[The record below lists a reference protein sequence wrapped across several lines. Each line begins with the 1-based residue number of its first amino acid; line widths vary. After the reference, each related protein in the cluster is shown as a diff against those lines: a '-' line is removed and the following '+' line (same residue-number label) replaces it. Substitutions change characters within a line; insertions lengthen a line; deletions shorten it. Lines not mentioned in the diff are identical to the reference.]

1 MRRAGVINALA
12 ALGIAAA
19 SGGSSARIVASWKLT
34 PGAFN
39 RAVTQR
45 TIGSTICVHGWTKT
59 IRPSV
64 SYTNRL
70 KLVQMRQY
78 HETGRPSRYEEDHL
92 IPLELGGHPTSPKN
106 LWPEPHPR
114 ADAVDQIETSLKRQV
129 CRGTLMLAQA
139 RRRISLL
146 KHTRG

>member
-1 MRRAGVINALA
+1 MRAAGVL
-12 ALGIAAA
+12 LIAVIGTAA
-19 SGGSSARIVASWKLT
+19 SFGGTSRIVASWKLT
-34 PGAFN
+34 PGVVN

-45 TIGSTICVHGWTKT
+45 TIARTICVHGWTRT
-59 IRPSV
+59 VRPPA

-70 KLVQMRQY
+70 KLIQMRQY
-78 HETGRPSRYEEDHL
+78 HEAGSPSRYEEDHL
-92 IPLELGGHPTSPKN
+92 IPLELGGHPTNPKN

-114 ADAVDQIETSLKRQV
+114 ADAVDQIETALKRQV
-129 CRGTLMLAQA
+129 CRGMLTLAQA